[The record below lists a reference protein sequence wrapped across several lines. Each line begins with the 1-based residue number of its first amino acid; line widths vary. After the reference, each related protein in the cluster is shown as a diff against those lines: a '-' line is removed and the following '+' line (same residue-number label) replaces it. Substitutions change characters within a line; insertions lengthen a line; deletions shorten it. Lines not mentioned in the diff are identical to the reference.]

1 MKSNILLKKSN
12 SKKPSYNSLQTVLPR
27 VIFENQTENIVEY
40 KDQNEVAEFAYVE
53 FSMSGK
59 IWLTFWIVEGCFW
72 QYLGVKYK

>member
-1 MKSNILLKKSN
+1 MKKSN

-27 VIFENQTENIVEY
+27 MIFENQTENIVEY

-59 IWLTFWIVEGCFW
+59 I
-72 QYLGVKYK
+72 